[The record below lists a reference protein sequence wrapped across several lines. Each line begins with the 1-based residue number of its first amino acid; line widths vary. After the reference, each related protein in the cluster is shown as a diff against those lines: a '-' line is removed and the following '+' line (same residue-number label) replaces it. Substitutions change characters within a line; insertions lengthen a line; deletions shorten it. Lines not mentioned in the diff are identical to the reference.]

1 MYWQGFFR
9 PDAECSKTHRGRERG
24 EMDWKRADARMR
36 ARNAGSGCVCSCVHA
51 CACVCWSR
59 CRWRMSVLKNSW
71 CHIWRFLGDILLFNW
86 PYRAGMHGTRS
97 RTRNTHWTRALR
109 VCVYSKDM
117 GSKKELEVRNMEK
130 LRYRKLE
137 KKDLFGIWLFLLA
150 GFLFHLSLGGFF
162 VTQKFQDL
170 LICFTK
176 FAEQQHVSTLLTN
189 IFRFQT
195 NSLPTKYKIKSKTY
209 RHLRSVDLLTN
220 LGLISSSIHETES
233 RNDI

>member
-109 VCVYSKDM
+109 VCVYAKDM

-176 FAEQQHVSTLLTN
+176 FAEQ
-189 IFRFQT
+189 
-195 NSLPTKYKIKSKTY
+195 
-209 RHLRSVDLLTN
+209 
-220 LGLISSSIHETES
+220 
-233 RNDI
+233 

>member
-1 MYWQGFFR
+1 MANVGVEKFMMPYLEIPGGYLVVQLALQSR
-9 PDAECSKTHRGRERG
+9 H
-24 EMDWKRADARMR
+24 ARHSLMHTQYTLDP
-36 ARNAGSGCVCSCVHA
+36 CIA
-51 CACVCWSR
+51 C
-59 CRWRMSVLKNSW
+59 
-71 CHIWRFLGDILLFNW
+71 
-86 PYRAGMHGTRS
+86 
-97 RTRNTHWTRALR
+97 

-176 FAEQQHVSTLLTN
+176 FAEQ
-189 IFRFQT
+189 
-195 NSLPTKYKIKSKTY
+195 
-209 RHLRSVDLLTN
+209 
-220 LGLISSSIHETES
+220 
-233 RNDI
+233 